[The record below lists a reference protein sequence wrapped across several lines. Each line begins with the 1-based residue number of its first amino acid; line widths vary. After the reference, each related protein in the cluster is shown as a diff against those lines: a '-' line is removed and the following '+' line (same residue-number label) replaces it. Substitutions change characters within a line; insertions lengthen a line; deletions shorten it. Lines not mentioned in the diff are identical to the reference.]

1 MFSDSYIYKY
11 RFIKDTNQFIKQK
24 ALSMD
29 DSEAFTHAALGYI
42 YSKMRKYE
50 KAIAS
55 GKRSVELDPNN
66 AFAICLYGSPLADS
80 ERFDEAIVYLNRANR
95 LNPFPPYYY
104 YLHLGRC
111 YGRKEQHADALKEF
125 KKALQRSPNAGY
137 VHLVLAITYINLDRE
152 EEARASAKKRVAM
165 IDSMRRSVAFVRRH
179 D

>member
-66 AFAICLYGSPLADS
+66 AFAICLS
-80 ERFDEAIVYLNRANR
+80 N
-95 LNPFPPYYY
+95 
-104 YLHLGRC
+104 
-111 YGRKEQHADALKEF
+111 
-125 KKALQRSPNAGY
+125 
-137 VHLVLAITYINLDRE
+137 
-152 EEARASAKKRVAM
+152 
-165 IDSMRRSVAFVRRH
+165 
-179 D
+179 